1 MDKIKLTKQI
11 EIKKDLLD
19 MQIEK
24 VRLKTEMEVLDK
36 AIKDVTAKYNKELE
50 QK

>member
-1 MDKIKLTKQI
+1 MLELYKNSKIIMEKVKMTKQI

-24 VRLKTEMEVLDK
+24 VRLKTEMEVLD
-36 AIKDVTAKYNKELE
+36 
-50 QK
+50 